1 MKTTTG
7 LGLSASEA
15 FIGLV
20 DYGLFSDVVPPCFVS
35 EGISNYVPTNLQSI
49 STETDDRKLRRLLDK
64 ASHNFIRFD
73 ALRHAN
79 IPRQMGIPH
88 PESYIVQC
96 LVIERYWNIIKRHCA
111 KPQIP
116 VSRIFVQE
124 TSDKRV
130 FVMNYKR
137 RRFED
142 EETDIRNM
150 IGARFVVQTDIS
162 ACFSSIYTHSIPWAI
177 HGRRIAKTNRSLSL
191 AGNLLDKA
199 TQGIR
204 DGQTNRLVTGPHSS
218 NIISEIVLTRVD
230 DSMVRE
236 GYKRFSRAIDDYT
249 YYSKTFEEAENFV
262 RTLGMFLREYDIS
275 LNAQK
280 TEIIP
285 MPIPV
290 GKDWVQK
297 LRDFEFPGQGEIGAE
312 KVNAV
317 LDLAQCLS
325 NDAESFATL
334 NYAIQMIPARLSN
347 RAKRIF
353 AQRAISLALI
363 YPYLARLLGEH
374 VFDKHSYSGIETDI
388 QNFVELLLDM
398 GIKKLYPDAIAHA
411 LYYSLKYG
419 IKLRQTEDQLREIIQ
434 LDDCISDV
442 LLLEYSRRNGLQR
455 IRSALR
461 RRVARLKGMERR
473 EQDRFWLLIYEMWS
487 EATLRGNGQTFL
499 ADLKQRRFRFID
511 V

>member
-35 EGISNYVPTNLQSI
+35 KDISTHVPAGLQSI
-49 STETDDRKLRRLLDK
+49 LTETDDRRLQRLLDRV
-64 ASHNFIRFD
+64 AHNFIRYD

-88 PESYIVQC
+88 PESYIAQC
-96 LVIERYWNIIKRHCA
+96 LVIERYWNLIKRHCA

-116 VSRIFVQE
+116 ISRIFIQK

-137 RRFED
+137 RGFEN
-142 EETDIRNM
+142 EETDILNM
-150 IGARFVVQTDIS
+150 IGAQFVVHTDIS

-177 HGRRIAKTNRSLSL
+177 HGRRLAKTNRSLSL

-199 TQGIR
+199 TQGVR
-204 DGQTNRLVTGPHSS
+204 DGQTNGLVTGPHSS

-230 DSMVRE
+230 DSMVKG
-236 GYKRFSRAIDDYT
+236 GYSRFSRAIDDYT
-249 YYSKTFEEAENFV
+249 YYAETFEEAENFV
-262 RTLGMFLREYDIS
+262 RALGLFLREFDIS

-280 TEIIP
+280 TEIIS
-285 MPIPV
+285 MPVPV

-297 LRDFEFPGQGEIGAE
+297 LRDFEFPDQGEIGAG

-317 LDLAQCLS
+317 LDLAQNLS

-353 AQRAISLALI
+353 TQRVISLALI

-374 VFDKHSYSGIETDI
+374 VFDKHGYNGIENDI
-388 QNFVELLLDM
+388 QNFVERLLDI

-411 LYYSLKYG
+411 LFYSLKYR
-419 IKLRQTEDQLREIIQ
+419 INLRQSEDQLRQIIQ

-442 LLLEYSRRNGLQR
+442 LLMVYSRRNGLQR
-455 IRSALR
+455 ILSALR
-461 RRVARLKGMERR
+461 RRVDRLKGMEKRD
-473 EQDRFWLLIYEMWS
+473 QDRFWLLIYEMWS

-499 ADLKQRRFRFID
+499 ADLKQSRFRFID

>member
-7 LGLSASEA
+7 LGLSANEA
-15 FIGLV
+15 FVGLV

-35 EGISNYVPTNLQSI
+35 EDISSYLSSNLQSI
-49 STETDDRKLRRLLDK
+49 STETNDRKLRKLLDR
-64 ASHNFIRFD
+64 ASHNFIRYD

-88 PESYIVQC
+88 PESYIAQC
-96 LVIERYWNIIKRHCA
+96 LVIERNWNIIKRHCA
-111 KPQIP
+111 KPQIA
-116 VSRIFVQE
+116 VSRVFVQK
-124 TSDKRV
+124 TSDRSV

-137 RRFED
+137 RRLED

-150 IGARFVVQTDIS
+150 VGAQYVVHTDIS

-177 HGRRIAKTNRSLSL
+177 HGRKIAKRNRSLSL
-191 AGNLLDKA
+191 PGNLLDKA
-199 TQGIR
+199 TQGLR
-204 DGQTNRLVTGPHSS
+204 DGQTNGLITGPHSS

-230 DSMVRE
+230 DRMVNK

-249 YYSKTFEEAENFV
+249 YYAKTFEEAEDFV
-262 RTLGMFLREYDIS
+262 RTLGLFLREYDIS

-290 GKDWVQK
+290 GNDWVQR
-297 LRDFEFPGQGEIGAE
+297 LRDFEFPDQGEISAG

-325 NDAESFATL
+325 NDAESFAML
-334 NYAIQMIPARLSN
+334 NYAIKMIPARLSD
-347 RAKRIF
+347 RAKQIF
-353 AQRAISLALI
+353 TQRAISLALI

-374 VFDKHSYSGIETDI
+374 VFDKHSYSGIEADI
-388 QNFVELLLDM
+388 QNYAELLLDL

-434 LDDCISDV
+434 LDDCISNV
-442 LLLEYSRRNGLQR
+442 LLWNYSRRNGLQR
-455 IRSALR
+455 IQSALR
-461 RRVARLKGMERR
+461 RRVNRLKGMERR
-473 EQDRFWLLIYEMWS
+473 EQDRFWLLIYEMWN
-487 EATLRGNGQTFL
+487 EATLCGDGQTFL
-499 ADLKQRRFRFID
+499 ADLKQHRFRFID

>member
-15 FIGLV
+15 FVGLV

-35 EGISNYVPTNLQSI
+35 EGISNYVPTNLQLI
-49 STETDDRKLRRLLDK
+49 STETNDRKLQRLLDR
-64 ASHNFIRFD
+64 ASHNFIRYD

-88 PESYIVQC
+88 PESYIAQC

-111 KPQIP
+111 KPQIA
-116 VSRIFVQE
+116 VSRVFVQK
-124 TSDKRV
+124 TSEKRV
-130 FVMNYKR
+130 FVMNYKQ

-150 IGARFVVQTDIS
+150 IGARFVVHTDIS

-191 AGNLLDKA
+191 AGNLVDKA

-204 DGQTNRLVTGPHSS
+204 DGQTNGLVTGPHSS

-230 DSMVRE
+230 DSMIKK
-236 GYKRFSRAIDDYT
+236 GFKRFSRAIDDYT
-249 YYSKTFEEAENFV
+249 YYAETFEEAEDFI
-262 RTLGMFLREYDIS
+262 RTLGLFLREYDIS

-290 GKDWVQK
+290 GKDWVQQ
-297 LRDFEFPGQGEIGAE
+297 LRDFEFPDQGEIGAG
-312 KVNAV
+312 KVNKV

-325 NDAESFATL
+325 NEAESFAML
-334 NYAIQMIPARLSN
+334 YYAIKMIPARLSD

-353 AQRAISLALI
+353 TQRAISLALI

-374 VFDKHSYSGIETDI
+374 VFDKHSYSGIEADI
-388 QNFVELLLDM
+388 QIYVELLLDM

-434 LDDCISDV
+434 FDDCISDV
-442 LLLEYSRRNGLQR
+442 LLLEYSRRNALRR
-455 IRSALR
+455 IQSALR
-461 RRVARLKGMERR
+461 RRVNRLKGMERR
-473 EQDRFWLLIYEMWS
+473 EQDRFWLLIYEMWNQT
-487 EATLRGNGQTFL
+487 TLQGNGQAFL
-499 ADLKQRRFRFID
+499 AELKQHRFQFID